1 MIPPGEGRKAVKR
14 ESILDPS
21 DVIKSAAHW
30 RMRAEE
36 LRTLADDAQDPTARA
51 IMLRIAADYDR
62 LARHAD
68 DRSALDSMMYRIA
81 AGYDRLAK
89 RADDRPYL
97 DKPTAPQPD
106 TLASEK
112 KS

>member
-1 MIPPGEGRKAVKR
+1 MKR

-21 DVIKSAAHW
+21 DVIRSAAHW

-36 LRTLADDAQDPTARA
+36 LRTLADDARDPTAKA

-62 LARHAD
+62 LAKHAD
-68 DRSALDSMMYRIA
+68 DSAALDSMMVRIA
-81 AGYDRLAK
+81 AGYDRLAR
-89 RADDRPYL
+89 RAENSDFL
-97 DKPTAPQPD
+97 DKSPASQPDALAREAPD

-112 KS
+112 R

>member
-1 MIPPGEGRKAVKR
+1 MKR
-14 ESILDPS
+14 EGILDPS

-36 LRTLADDAQDPTARA
+36 LRTLADDARDPTAKA

-62 LARHAD
+62 LAKHAD
-68 DRSALDSMMYRIA
+68 DSALDSIRIA
-81 AGYDRLAK
+81 TDGDRLAK
-89 RADDRPYL
+89 RVDGAAAL
-97 DKPTAPQPD
+97 DKSTASRSDILPPD
-106 TLASEK
+106 GPDRLASEG